1 MPPER
6 DAPETEQPLT
16 LDWLERR
23 GVVNTERALQNLRSI
38 ATRVSPAAFALLSG
52 QLGIALF
59 RLSDPDMAL
68 NNLDRFFQAARAPLT
83 LIELFERDPEA
94 LSMLLQIFS
103 GSQYLGDLLV
113 HEPEGYPLLRQSHGE
128 PLSRDALVQEISDQ
142 VRQLADPR
150 DIPTTLRR
158 YKRRETLRI
167 GYSDM
172 IRGLRLETVTK
183 QISYLADA
191 LIDAAILAARRA
203 LEQKLG
209 VPRDKSGQP
218 ARFVVLALGKL
229 GGMELNYSSDI
240 DLMFLYS
247 DEGTTDGGRKIAN
260 SEFFSRL
267 VREVVRLLT
276 ESTGLGIVYRVDLR
290 LRPGGESAQVVT
302 TFDAALN
309 YYDHLGRTWERQAFV
324 KARAVAGDLELG
336 REFLARLEP
345 WIYRRYLSRADISG
359 IRALKRRIEQRA
371 EREGGEATNVK
382 TGRGGIRDIEFV
394 IQFLQL
400 LNGGD
405 LPEVRTTNTL
415 EAIVRLE
422 NAGCLT
428 NQERS
433 LLGEHYTLL
442 RQIEHRLQI
451 MFDLQTHT
459 LPRDPAELRRL
470 ALRLGYTGTPTQP
483 PLGEFTAEY
492 QRVTELNRKMLDH
505 LLHDAFPGDEHSEPE
520 VDLVLDPDPAP
531 ARIRTVLARHNF
543 RDVQRAYDELMSLAE
558 EKIRFLSPRR
568 CRHFLAAIAPRL
580 LAAIATRAD
589 PDTTL
594 RNLARVSDS
603 LGGKAVLW
611 ELFNFNPPSLEL
623 YVDLCAS
630 SPFLCEVLTKHP
642 GMIDELLDSLLVDK
656 LPTLAQLQ
664 AHLHELTRKAAEPL
678 PIWHSFLNA
687 EKLRVGVRDIL
698 NKEPVEQINAAL
710 SNIAETVIEH
720 VNDTTYDALVAKFG
734 EPQSAESKSTQSGD
748 PAEFLI
754 VAMGKFGG
762 AELNYHSDLDLLFL
776 YTADGGTFH
785 QRRTPRSAETTS
797 NQHFFSEQAAR
808 LVKLCAEV
816 GPQGRLYEVDPR
828 LRPTGKSGRLATS
841 LSEFL
846 RYFQSGEGQLWERQA
861 LCRARVITGS
871 PAASAAALETI
882 HRAQYAIPWRK
893 EFAREIMDM
902 RRRIEEGATEW
913 NLKRAAG
920 GVVDIEFLVQL
931 LQLKHG
937 ANLPSIRQPNT
948 ISALD
953 ALHEAGILV
962 KADWDYLTTSY
973 QVLRSIQGRL
983 RLMNMSALNDLPTQP
998 EELSKL
1004 SQFLGY
1010 PDRDKLLS
1018 DCRELLAEN
1027 RQRLER
1033 VVNEA

>member
-1 MPPER
+1 MPLEHMT
-6 DAPETEQPLT
+6 TELDRPLA
-16 LDWLERR
+16 LEWLERR
-23 GVVNTERALQNLRSI
+23 GVVNLERGLQNLRSI
-38 ATRVSPAAFALLSG
+38 SLRVPPQSFTLLSE
-52 QLGIALF
+52 QLGIALY

-68 NNLDRFFQAARAPLT
+68 NNLDRFLQATPDPLA
-83 LIELFERDPEA
+83 LMALFERDIDA
-94 LSMLLQIFS
+94 LSTLTQIFS

-113 HEPEGYPLLRQSHGE
+113 HDPEGYLHLRQWHGE
-128 PLSRDALVQEISDQ
+128 PVSREVLTQNIAAEVLAA
-142 VRQLADPR
+142 ADPR
-150 DIPTTLRR
+150 DIPTLLRR

-191 LIDAAILAARRA
+191 LIDAAVLIARRS

-209 VPRDKSGQP
+209 VPRDAAGQP

-229 GGMELNYSSDI
+229 GGLELNYSSDI

-247 DEGTTDGGRKIAN
+247 DEGMTDGNRKLAN

-267 VREVVRLLT
+267 VREVVKLLT
-276 ESTGLGIVYRVDLR
+276 ESTALGIVYRVDLR

-302 TFDAALN
+302 TLDAALN
-309 YYDHLGRTWERQAFV
+309 YYDLLGRTWERQAFV

-336 REFLARLEP
+336 QEFLSRLEP

-470 ALRLGYTGTPTQP
+470 AIRLGYTGTPTQP

-492 QRVTELNRKMLDH
+492 QRITELNRKILDH

-520 VDLVLDPDPAP
+520 VDLVLDPAPEP
-531 ARIRTVLARHNF
+531 ARIHTVLARHNF
-543 RDVQRAYDELMSLAE
+543 RDVQRAYEELMSLAE

-630 SPFLCEVLTKHP
+630 SPFLCDVLTKHP

-664 AHLHELTRKAAEPL
+664 ATLHELTRKAAEPL

-710 SNIAETVIEH
+710 SNIAETVVQH
-720 VNDTTYDALVAKFG
+720 VAETTFDSLVAKFG
-734 EPQSAESKSTQSGD
+734 EPQSVETGD
-748 PAEFLI
+748 PAEMLI

-785 QRRTPRSAETTS
+785 RSRRTSRSSETTS
-797 NQHFFSEQAAR
+797 NQHFFSEQGQR
-808 LVKLCAEV
+808 LVKLCGEV

-841 LSEFL
+841 LAEFL

-871 PAASAAALETI
+871 PAARAAALETI
-882 HRAQYAIPWRK
+882 HRAQFAIPWRA
-893 EFAREIMDM
+893 EFSREIMDM
-902 RRRIEEGATEW
+902 RLRMQEGATEW

-937 ANLPSIRQPNT
+937 ADLPSLRQPNT
-948 ISALD
+948 IYALD
-953 ALHEAGILV
+953 ALREAGILSPE
-962 KADWDYLTTSY
+962 DWNYLSTSY
-973 QVLRSIQGRL
+973 QVLRSVQGRL
-983 RLMNMSALNDLPTQP
+983 RLMNMSALNDLPTDP

-1004 SQFLGY
+1004 AQFLGY

-1018 DCRELLAEN
+1018 DCSELLLEN
-1027 RQRLER
+1027 RARLER
-1033 VVNEA
+1033 VVQQ

>member
-1 MPPER
+1 MPLER
-6 DAPETEQPLT
+6 HAPDAEQPLT
-16 LDWLERR
+16 LEWLERR
-23 GVVNTERALQNLRSI
+23 GVVNTERGLQNLRSI
-38 ATRVSPAAFALLSG
+38 AERVPPAAFAPLSE
-52 QLGIALF
+52 QLALALY

-68 NNLDRFFQAARAPLT
+68 NNLDRFFQAAREPQALVA
-83 LIELFERDPEA
+83 LFERDSDA

-113 HEPEGYPLLRQSHGE
+113 HEPEGYALLRESHGE
-128 PLSRDALVQEISDQ
+128 PLSREALVQEISAE
-142 VRQLADPR
+142 VLRLADPR
-150 DIPTTLRR
+150 EIPAALRR

-191 LIDAAILAARRA
+191 LIEAAVLAARKA

-209 VPRDKSGQP
+209 VPRDSAGQP

-229 GGMELNYSSDI
+229 GGLELNYSSDI

-247 DEGTTDGGRKIAN
+247 DEGTTDGSRKIAN

-276 ESTGLGIVYRVDLR
+276 ESSGLGIVYRVDLR

-302 TFDAALN
+302 TLDAALN
-309 YYDHLGRTWERQAFV
+309 YYDLLGRTWERQAFV

-336 REFLARLEP
+336 QEFLARLEP

-492 QRVTELNRKMLDH
+492 QRITELNRKILDH

-520 VDLVLDPDPAP
+520 VDLVLDPAPEP

-543 RDVQRAYDELMSLAE
+543 RDVQRAYEELMSLAE

-594 RNLARVSDS
+594 RNLARVSES

-630 SPFLCEVLTKHP
+630 SPFLCDVLTKHP

-720 VNDTTYDALVAKFG
+720 VAETTFDALVAKFG
-734 EPQSAESKSTQSGD
+734 EPQSAETGER
-748 PAEFLI
+748 AEFLI

-785 QRRTPRSAETTS
+785 RRRTSRSAETTS
-797 NQHFFSEQAAR
+797 NQHFFSEQGQR

-871 PAASAAALETI
+871 PAASAAAIETI
-882 HRAQYAIPWRK
+882 HRAQYAIPWRP
-893 EFAREIMDM
+893 EFSREIMDM
-902 RRRIEEGATEW
+902 RLRMEVGATEW

-937 ANLPSIRQPNT
+937 ADLPSLRQPNT

-953 ALHEAGILV
+953 ALRAAGILSQE
-962 KADWDYLTTSY
+962 DWDYLTTSY

-983 RLMNMSALNDLPTQP
+983 RLMNMTALNDLPTQP

-1004 SQFLGY
+1004 AQFLGY
-1010 PDRDKLLS
+1010 PDRETLLS
-1018 DCRELLAEN
+1018 DCRELQREN
-1027 RQRLER
+1027 RARLER